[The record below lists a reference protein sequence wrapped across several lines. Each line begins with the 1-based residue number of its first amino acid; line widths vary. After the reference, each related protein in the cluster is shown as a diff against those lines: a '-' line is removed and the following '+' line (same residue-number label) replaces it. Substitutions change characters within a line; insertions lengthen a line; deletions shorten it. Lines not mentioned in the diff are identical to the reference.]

1 MLYTQNLVKNGSL
14 QRWDTATTPADMDFQ
29 TTNTTL
35 LRLQTR
41 DVEENGQRRAWTE
54 LAGPYGDKYVYS
66 GHSSLRATLAAAA
79 SAHDYRIG
87 PEDMSL
93 TAFTGAVASHIK
105 TNDAD
110 AQVASADG
118 GGGVDRFRFTFAARS
133 DQSDAEVSLRIIL
146 RNNADGV
153 ELYLQDG
160 TLPTWATADT
170 ARYSFLLGP
179 RWQVFGVTFEPP
191 LGNANDVIEHFVW
204 ELSNGVAGA
213 QIIDIDEIRVEN
225 LQISKGAR

>member
-1 MLYTQNLVKNGSL
+1 MLYTDNLVKNGSL
-14 QRWDTATTPADMDFQ
+14 MRWDTNTPADMDAQ

-41 DVEENGQRRAWTE
+41 FNEENGQRRAWTE
-54 LAGPYGDKYVYS
+54 LAGTHGDKFVYS

-79 SAHDYRIG
+79 SAQDFRLG
-87 PEDMSL
+87 PEGMSL
-93 TAFTGAVASHIK
+93 TAFTGTVPAHIK
-105 TNDAD
+105 TNYGSPGTEGSN
-110 AQVASADG
+110 QEG
-118 GGGVDRFRFTFAARS
+118 GLDIFRFSFAARS
-133 DQSDAEVSLRIIL
+133 DQSDATVELRIIL

-160 TLPTWATADT
+160 TLPEWAAADT
-170 ARYSFLLGP
+170 ARNSFLLGP
-179 RWQVFGVTFEPP
+179 RWQVFGVTFQPP
-191 LGNANDVIEHFVW
+191 IGNANDVIENFVW

-213 QIIDIDEIRVEN
+213 QIIDVDEIRVEN